1 MAKSPANPYRSAL
14 KINIDDEV
22 AASEA
27 LAEEILAQ
35 EDEDVVIKD
44 NNLKT
49 EGLTQQ
55 YCKVA
60 KEMELKSNK
69 EEQVWMMFVRY
80 HTLIAFVY
88 S

>member
-1 MAKSPANPYRSAL
+1 MAESSASPYHSAL
-14 KINIDDEV
+14 KINIHDEI

-44 NNLKT
+44 SKLKT
-49 EGLTQQ
+49 EGLTQHH
-55 YCKVA
+55 YKDA

-69 EEQVWMMFVRY
+69 EEQVWMMFVWY
-80 HTLIAFVY
+80 YTLIVFVY